1 MTKTNHSSARLIVL
15 FAVVLWS
22 ASFWSSRP
30 AADVQALGVKL
41 VGVVAFEDKPKALV
55 SVAGIAEDVLVGEG
69 DLIEGYTIRR
79 IDKDQMELARDGK
92 TETLSLQNTV
102 RLQAPDPAKEVLAES
117 ADNLADNPG
126 ATGSGEVRRLVSSN
140 PKKQLATVVPIR
152 SSQPRIARSEILGG
166 RPSFERPLKT
176 GYVSSEY
183 GLRIHP
189 LRGRAVG
196 GTRTMHN
203 GVDIA
208 APTGTPA
215 YAAAEGTVVVSGWS
229 WAKGNYIEIQHR
241 GGYTTAYF
249 HLSRRGVVS
258 GQKVSSGQYIG
269 AVGNTGVSTGPHL
282 HFEVLINGSNVNPA
296 NYIRSLN
303 SR

>member
-1 MTKTNHSSARLIVL
+1 MTKANPSTPRLIALLAVL
-15 FAVVLWS
+15 VLS
-22 ASFWSSRP
+22 ASFWASRA
-30 AADVQALGVKL
+30 AADIQALGVKL

-55 SVAGIAEDVLVGEG
+55 SIAGIAEDVLVGEG

-79 IDKDQMELARDGK
+79 IDKDQMDLARDGK
-92 TETLSLQNTV
+92 TETLSLQNIV
-102 RLQAPDPAKEVLAES
+102 RLQAPDSAKEALVES
-117 ADNLADNPG
+117 GDTLG
-126 ATGSGEVRRLVSSN
+126 APGSGEVRRLVSSN
-140 PKKQLATVVPIR
+140 PKKQLATAVPIR
-152 SSQPRIARSEILGG
+152 SSQTRIARSEILGS

-189 LRGRAVG
+189 IRGRAVG

-203 GVDIA
+203 GVDVA
-208 APTGTPA
+208 APTGTPV
-215 YAAAEGTVVVSGWS
+215 YAAAEGTVLVSGWS

-241 GGYTTAYF
+241 GGYSTAYF
-249 HLSRRGVVS
+249 HLSRRGVVT

-296 NYIRSLN
+296 NYIRSLR